1 MVRAMSLSEAWI
13 DARQSFARWWRLADA
28 PPPDEAVF
36 LRRVRFVERGVM
48 LPVKAVMLLLLLYFL
63 FYAHWF
69 VNPTSTREDALN
81 GLRNFFLIY
90 LCLNVGTGIMVWGMD
105 EISPRVLERAVYST
119 AILDGAVVAAL
130 TLVTGGFDS
139 ILYYAFFG
147 LIIRNAAIIAHAE
160 VQIVVNLTV
169 SACYVVAGWLDV
181 ALEQLELEVVRSVGR
196 GEIGGEGGEL
206 PSIHAEPLLL
216 RVLILLLLTA
226 CCYGIQMLGDRQRL
240 KEEEAREFALKQ
252 QQLEAAGR
260 IAAEIA
266 HQLKNPLGIIN
277 NAAYTLHKSVREGK
291 TITQQIA
298 IIREEVEKS
307 DRIITEL
314 MGYAKLAEG
323 KVERVRITDELER
336 AISQTLPEAA
346 KFDIRIHR
354 DYALGLPLL
363 LGQSGHFSE
372 VFVNLLTNA
381 REAMNGRGE
390 IFLTAKAEPDLSVLV
405 SIRDTG
411 PGIPQD
417 LLVNL
422 FEPYFTTKEKGTGLG
437 LAIVKHNTELYG
449 GSVSVESEPGQGTTF
464 HVRLPARSLM
474 RLRK

>member
-1 MVRAMSLSEAWI
+1 MSPSEAWI
-13 DARQSFARWWRLADA
+13 VARQTLGRWKRLADA

-36 LRRVRFVERGVM
+36 LKRVRFVERGVM
-48 LPVKAVMLLLLLYFL
+48 LPVKAAMLLLLLYFL

-69 VNPTSTREDALN
+69 VNLTQPREDALN
-81 GLRNFFLIY
+81 GLRNFFLAY
-90 LCLNVGTGIMVWGMD
+90 FALNVGTGIMLWGMD
-105 EISPRVLERAVYST
+105 DISPRLLERVVYST

-147 LIIRNAAIIAHAE
+147 LIIRNAAIIAHAD

-169 SACYVVAGWLDV
+169 SGCYVVAGWLDV
-181 ALEQLELEVVRSVGR
+181 ALEQMELEVVRTVGR
-196 GEIGGEGGEL
+196 GDLGGEWADV
-206 PSIHAEPLLL
+206 PSQLHAEPLVL

-226 CCYGIQMLGDRQRL
+226 CCYGIQMLVDRQRQ
-240 KEEEAREFALKQ
+240 KENEAQEFAVKR

-323 KVERVRITDELER
+323 KVERVNIIDELER
-336 AISQTLPEAA
+336 AVAQVLPEAA

-354 DYALGLPLL
+354 DYALGLPPL

-381 REAMNGRGE
+381 REAMDGKGE
-390 IFLTAKAEPDLSVLV
+390 IFLSARAESDFSVVVTL
-405 SIRDTG
+405 RDTG
-411 PGIPQD
+411 PGIPPD
-417 LLVNL
+417 VLPKL
-422 FEPYFTTKEKGTGLG
+422 FEAYFTTKEKGTGLG
-437 LAIVKHNTELYG
+437 LAIVRHNTELYG
-449 GSVSVESEPGQGTTF
+449 GSVSIESVLGKGTSF
-464 HVRLPARSLM
+464 AVKLPARSLM
-474 RLRK
+474 RIRK

>member
-1 MVRAMSLSEAWI
+1 MSPSEAWNS
-13 DARQSFARWWRLADA
+13 ARQSLARLGWLADIEK
-28 PPPDEAVF
+28 PDEAVF
-36 LRRVRFVERGVM
+36 LKRVRFVEREVT
-48 LPVKAVMLLLLLYFL
+48 LPVRIVLLPLLLYYL

-69 VNPTSTREDALN
+69 VNLTQPREDALS
-81 GLRNFFLIY
+81 GLRNFFLAY
-90 LCLNVGTGIMVWGMD
+90 LALNVGTGIMVWGMD
-105 EISPRVLERAVYST
+105 EISPLLLKRVVYTT
-119 AILDGAVVAAL
+119 AILDGALLAGL
-130 TLVTGGFDS
+130 TLMTGGFDS

-147 LIIRNAAIIAHAE
+147 LIIRNAAIIAQAD
-160 VQIVVNLTV
+160 VQILVNLTATA
-169 SACYVVAGWLDV
+169 SYVVAGWLEV
-181 ALEQLELEVVRSVGR
+181 ALDQLELETVRSVGR
-196 GEIGGEGGEL
+196 GDVGMEVADGTSGL
-206 PSIHAEPLLL
+206 HAEPVIL
-216 RVLILLLLTA
+216 RVLTMFLMIA
-226 CCYGIQMLGDRQRL
+226 CCYGIQMLVDRQRQQ
-240 KEEEAREFALKQ
+240 EAEAQEFALKQ

-323 KVERVRITDELER
+323 KVERVKITEELDR
-336 AISQTLPEAA
+336 AVAQALPEAA

-381 REAMNGRGE
+381 REAMNGHGE
-390 IFLTAKAEPDLSVLV
+390 IFLTARAEPDLSVVVTL
-405 SIRDTG
+405 RDTG
-411 PGIPQD
+411 PGIPAELIPQ
-417 LLVNL
+417 L

-449 GSVSVESEPGQGTTF
+449 GSVSVESEVGKGTTF
-464 HVRLPARSLM
+464 QVKLPARSLM